1 MIMLKQDAR
10 PRSGLTEADRGVASE
25 DGLASEESKTVSWTV
40 VRPALA
46 AAAAIVALAA
56 APQAEA
62 QGRLDARYAVTL
74 SGIPIGKG
82 AWVIDIADN
91 QYTAAASGAT
101 TGLLRVFA
109 SGQGTSASRG
119 FMTAGT
125 PVPASFAAS
134 ITSNKKTEEIR
145 MTLGAGDV
153 KEFMITPEPPHDPE
167 RVPVT
172 EAHRRGVSDPMTAL
186 LVRVPGNGNPVG
198 PQACRRAASIFDGRI
213 RYNLRF
219 AYKRIEQVKA
229 EKGYEG
235 PAVVCAVY
243 FEPVAGYLPSR
254 AAIKY
259 LADQRDME
267 AWLAPVAGTRVLVP
281 FRVSIPTPVGLG
293 LMQATQF
300 VSLPQPRAAAARSR
314 AQ

>member
-1 MIMLKQDAR
+1 M
-10 PRSGLTEADRGVASE
+10 
-25 DGLASEESKTVSWTV
+25 SWTV
-40 VRPALA
+40 VSPAIA
-46 AAAAIVALAA
+46 ATAAIIALAA
-56 APQAEA
+56 APPAAA

-101 TGLLRVFA
+101 AGLLRAFA
-109 SGQGTSASRG
+109 SGHGTSASRG
-119 FMTAGT
+119 FMVAGA

-134 ITSNKKTEEIR
+134 ITTSKKTEEIR

-153 KEFMITPEPPHDPE
+153 KEFEVTPEPPHDPE

-172 EAHRRGVSDPMTAL
+172 EAHRRGVSDPMTAS

-198 PQACRRAASIFDGRI
+198 PQACRRAVSVFDGRI
-213 RYNLRF
+213 RYDLQF
-219 AYKRIEQVKA
+219 AYKRMEQVKA

-243 FEPVAGYLPSR
+243 FVPVAGYIPSR
-254 AAIKY
+254 TAIKY
-259 LADQRDME
+259 LAGQRDME
-267 AWLAPVAGTRVLVP
+267 AWLAPIAGTRMLVP
-281 FRVSIPTPVGLG
+281 FRISIPTPVGLG